1 MPTAASGVNKR
12 VIIKKQTNR
21 DTVATATGARLL
33 RRVEAF
39 NNLGKDLYESD
50 EIRTDFQTADER
62 HGVRRVSAT
71 LNAELSPGSYSDLVG
86 SLLKRDFTAVTSL
99 TGLSLTIAAAV
110 APAWT
115 ITRSTGSW
123 LTDGVKV
130 GRVCRLTAGTF
141 NALNLNKNLLVTAVT
156 ALNLTVVTVNG
167 SAMAAQGTAVT
178 GATLAFPG
186 KVTFTPETG
195 HTNDAYTVEEFWSD
209 VNQSEV
215 YSGVQYNK
223 AAISLPPTGM
233 SRINFTGMGK
243 DLAQTGTTQYFTSP
257 TALGSSGVA
266 AAINGALI
274 LDGVRVASLTSL
286 SMDAEAAYEGDP
298 TVGSNTIEYMTP
310 GAIKFKGQF
319 TAYFENRSIDDRFVS
334 ETPAAVVVV
343 AATSSADA
351 AEFVAFTLTRVK
363 LNSADKSDAKA
374 GQQRTYSFTA
384 IKDINGG
391 AAAAT
396 EATTLLV
403 QDSLA

>member
-1 MPTAASGVNKR
+1 MPAASGAYKR
-12 VIIKKQTNR
+12 VIIKKE
-21 DTVATATGARLL
+21 TARGVLPAASGAKML

-39 NNLGKDLYESD
+39 NNLSKDLYES
-50 EIRTDFQTADER
+50 EEQRSDFQTVDER
-62 HGVRRVSAT
+62 HGVRRVAAT
-71 LNAELSPGSYSDLVG
+71 LNGELSPGSYADQVG
-86 SLLKRDFTAVTSL
+86 SLLKRDFAAVASL
-99 TGLSLTIAAAV
+99 TGLSLTIAAGT
-110 APAWT
+110 APAWV
-115 ITRSTGSW
+115 ITRTTGSW

-156 ALNLTVVTVNG
+156 ALGLTVVTVNG
-167 SAMAAQGTAVT
+167 SQMFAQGTAVT

-195 HTNDAYTVEEFWSD
+195 HTNDSYAVEEFWAD
-209 VNQSEV
+209 VAQSEV
-215 YSGVQYNK
+215 YTGIQYNK

-233 SRINFTGMGK
+233 ARINFTGMGK
-243 DLAQTGTTQYFTSP
+243 DLAQTGTAQYFTSP
-257 TALGSSGVA
+257 AALGTSSVA

-274 LDGVRVASLTSL
+274 VDGVRVASLTSL
-286 SMDAEAAYEGDP
+286 SLDVDAAYEGDP
-298 TVGSNTIEYMTP
+298 TVGSNTLEFMVP
-310 GAIKFKGQF
+310 GSVKFKGQF
-319 TAYFENRSIDDRFVS
+319 AAYWEGRTLDDKFVS
-334 ETPAAVVVV
+334 ETPAVLLVV

-351 AEFVAFTLTRVK
+351 ADFVAFSLTRVK
-363 LNSADKSDAKA
+363 LNSADKSDAKT

-396 EATTLLV
+396 EATTLTV